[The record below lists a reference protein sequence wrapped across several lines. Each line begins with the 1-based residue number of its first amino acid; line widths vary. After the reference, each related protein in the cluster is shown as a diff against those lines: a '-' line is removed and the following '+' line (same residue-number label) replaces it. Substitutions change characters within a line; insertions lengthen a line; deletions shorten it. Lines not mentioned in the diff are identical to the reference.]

1 MAYGLCRRRVV
12 SAGQALG
19 RARRNLLA
27 DRW

>member
-19 RARRNLLA
+19 RARHNLLA
-27 DRW
+27 DGW